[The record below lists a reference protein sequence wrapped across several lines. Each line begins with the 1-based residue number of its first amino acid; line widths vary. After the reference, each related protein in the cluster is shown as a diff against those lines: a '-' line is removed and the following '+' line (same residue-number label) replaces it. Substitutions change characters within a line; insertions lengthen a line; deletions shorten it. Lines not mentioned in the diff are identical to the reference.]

1 MEITCI
7 MSEYQAIDSSHPDY
21 SCLKQLQEILFTSCL
36 ANIFSVTNIYY
47 L

>member
-7 MSEYQAIDSSHPDY
+7 MSEYQAIDSSHTDY
-21 SCLKQLQEILFTSCL
+21 SFLKQLQGILFTSRL
-36 ANIFSVTNIYY
+36 SNIFSVTNIYY